1 MKNFLITLFLLIGAK
16 SFAQVSIEN
25 FNDCKVETF
34 YAVAD
39 DRPEFDNSGQDIY
52 DYLNQKFSDTKLLK
66 GIDGSIS
73 IGILIFN
80 NGKTCCKSIAN
91 MTESEIDSEAIRK
104 IINEMP
110 DWSPAKSN
118 EKAVTFLYTLSLKI
132 EGGRV
137 IKK

>member
-1 MKNFLITLFLLIGAK
+1 
-16 SFAQVSIEN
+16 
-25 FNDCKVETF
+25 
-34 YAVAD
+34 
-39 DRPEFDNSGQDIY
+39 
-52 DYLNQKFSDTKLLK
+52 
-66 GIDGSIS
+66 
-73 IGILIFN
+73 
-80 NGKTCCKSIAN
+80 